1 MLIDETTSVENAEVE
16 IADSGKPPGKKN
28 SNLTAAKRAKN
39 DEFYTRIEDIQNEIQ
54 HYASHFEGKTVFCNC
69 DDPIWSNFWVF
80 FHDCFDRLKLKRLV
94 ATYYT
99 KNGKSAGKLVCHDEK
114 RDAAGK
120 PEVLTYDL
128 QGDGDFRSPE
138 CVALLKDA
146 DIVCTNPPF
155 SLFREYI
162 AQLMEHGKRF
172 LIVGDMNAITYK
184 EVFPLI
190 RANKVWLGVSTPKR
204 FRTERDQE
212 VYQQFGNKCW
222 FTNLTHEQRN
232 TDIPLFRSIKDKDVR
247 YDRFDNYDAINVNK
261 TQDIPCDFD
270 GAMGVPISFLS
281 KYNPEQFEIIG
292 ITKTWDKLAIKTYGK
307 QIQVDTSGTRKEVSK
322 LNDGPAI
329 RMDKAPQG
337 STYYTVDGVA
347 FVQAYARIV
356 VRRKSR

>member
-1 MLIDETTSVENAEVE
+1 M
-16 IADSGKPPGKKN
+16 ADSGKPPRKKN

-80 FHDCFDRLKLKRLV
+80 F
-94 ATYYT
+94 
-99 KNGKSAGKLVCHDEK
+99 CHDEK

-190 RANKVWLGVSTPKR
+190 RANKVWLGDLPPVFRANLILVESVS
-204 FRTERDQE
+204 QE
-212 VYQQFGNKCW
+212 DG
-222 FTNLTHEQRN
+222 HEE
-232 TDIPLFRSIKDKDVR
+232 
-247 YDRFDNYDAINVNK
+247 AIH
-261 TQDIPCDFD
+261 
-270 GAMGVPISFLS
+270 
-281 KYNPEQFEIIG
+281 
-292 ITKTWDKLAIKTYGK
+292 
-307 QIQVDTSGTRKEVSK
+307 
-322 LNDGPAI
+322 
-329 RMDKAPQG
+329 
-337 STYYTVDGVA
+337 
-347 FVQAYARIV
+347 
-356 VRRKSR
+356 RRADHR